1 MPIVGAEI
9 GRNVRHQFFRHRHH
23 PCRLTVGVFQQ
34 RYLPSVR
41 APVQFGVEHLVRKV
55 LRDDIGHAVAPG
67 KCLSRTACPLGTVG
81 MDDVGYAVGCHIAGC
96 HLFHGTHPTLHV
108 AVLAERSATQ
118 LTVVDLD
125 AVHLPFFHMSGCGHK
140 LPPADSH
147 AKLHARHDAH
157 RVPLGSQGLALIQAE
172 PSAVGRKERG
182 NLKNMHDRC
191 LLKLCSEKRSV
202 HNHEGPKKRMTALEQ
217 QAHVILHISFYKCKR
232 KVHFLH
238 MSTKYSCT
246 RVSSF
251 SSGWKAVTS

>member
-1 MPIVGAEI
+1 MAARRGGVGAGYGQTGIHAPLFHQRAECLEQHVVTLEGNEHGQTAEPHGASAFRLALAIGKEAGVDGVGYGSMPIVGAEI

-108 AVLAERSATQ
+108 AVLAERPATQ

-125 AVHLPFFHMSGCGHK
+125 AVHLPHEW
-140 LPPADSH
+140 L
-147 AKLHARHDAH
+147 R
-157 RVPLGSQGLALIQAE
+157 SQ
-172 PSAVGRKERG
+172 
-182 NLKNMHDRC
+182 
-191 LLKLCSEKRSV
+191 
-202 HNHEGPKKRMTALEQ
+202 TA
-217 QAHVILHISFYKCKR
+217 
-232 KVHFLH
+232 
-238 MSTKYSCT
+238 T
-246 RVSSF
+246 
-251 SSGWKAVTS
+251 G